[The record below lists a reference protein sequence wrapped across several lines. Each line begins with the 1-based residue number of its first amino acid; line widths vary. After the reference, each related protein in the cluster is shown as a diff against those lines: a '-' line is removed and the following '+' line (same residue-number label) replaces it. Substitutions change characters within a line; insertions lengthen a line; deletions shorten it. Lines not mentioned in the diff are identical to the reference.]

1 MAGDMCHLKHAI
13 TIFALECSL
22 ESVWTSRH
30 NQWINIDKT
39 SPSYKVDRT
48 PFPSSPL
55 IRGSPRQAIPFSP
68 ELECHD
74 HTAPVHLLHG
84 AKVASPL
91 RSTHRNFTESRSSG
105 ARSKGFSS
113 PACLQP
119 LTCMCPWYILLC
131 LVQVPLR
138 PTGCVYAGV
147 GALLL
152 CTRLKERG
160 GEKIKKKPNP
170 ERAIFRKRF
179 SLSWTFLYCF
189 R

>member
-1 MAGDMCHLKHAI
+1 MH
-13 TIFALECSL
+13 
-22 ESVWTSRH
+22 
-30 NQWINIDKT
+30 KT

-55 IRGSPRQAIPFSP
+55 SRASPRQAIPFSP

-74 HTAPVHLLHG
+74 HIAPVHLLHG

-91 RSTHRNFTESRSSG
+91 RSTHRNFTESRFSR

-113 PACLQP
+113 PACLQL

-138 PTGCVYAGV
+138 PTGWVYAGV

-152 CTRLKERG
+152 CTRLKGRR
-160 GEKIKKKPNP
+160 KKKKSLTLKDLFFAKDSVCPGRSFTAFSNP
-170 ERAIFRKRF
+170 VIRAAF
-179 SLSWTFLYCF
+179 SLPLFSFLPLPPSLSLPF
-189 R
+189 